1 VGAAAVEV
9 ERLAK
14 HYPGPPPVDAVKG
27 IDLEVRRGEIF
38 GLLGPNGA
46 GKTTTV
52 GMCTT
57 RVIPSAGRATVDG
70 VDVVADPPGAR
81 SRIGV
86 VTQFNTLDRSCTVFE
101 NIKYHCRYFGMG
113 HGEAKARAGELLE
126 TFRLSDRADADV
138 AALSGGMA
146 QRLQV
151 ARAIAHRPVVLFLDE
166 PTSGLDPQS
175 RIALW
180 EVLGALHDE
189 GTTIILTTHYMEEAD
204 QLCDRLA
211 VIDNG
216 EILVEGAP
224 EQLKR
229 QVGVATVVRLR
240 LAGTDAEKEEA
251 RTALSAV
258 AGVERA
264 EMVDGEVL
272 VYLAEREGPLPAV
285 VHCAMGF
292 GLVDMALTEPTLETV
307 FIQLT
312 GRALRD

>member
-1 VGAAAVEV
+1 MAADAAVVV
-9 ERLAK
+9 EKLSK
-14 HYPGPPPVDAVKG
+14 HYRGPPPVDAVKS
-27 IDLEVRRGEIF
+27 IDLEVARGEIF

-57 RVIPSAGRATVDG
+57 RVVPTAGRVTVDG
-70 VDVVADPPGAR
+70 VDVRADPPGAR
-81 SRIGV
+81 GRIGV

-101 NIKYHCRYFGMG
+101 NLKYHCRYFGMN
-113 HGEAKARAGELLE
+113 HRDAKARAAELLD
-126 TFRLSDRADADV
+126 TFRLADRADANV
-138 AALSGGMA
+138 MALSGGMA

-151 ARAIAHRPVVLFLDE
+151 ARSIAHRPVVLFLDE

-189 GTTIILTTHYMEEAD
+189 GTTVILTTHYMEEAD
-204 QLCDRLA
+204 RLCDRLA
-211 VIDNG
+211 IIDYG
-216 EILVEGAP
+216 EILVMGTP
-224 EQLKR
+224 DQLKR
-229 QVGVATVVRLR
+229 QVGVETVVTLTLDGDREG
-240 LAGTDAEKEEA
+240 AVK
-251 RTALSAV
+251 ALSVV
-258 AGVERA
+258 AGVDRTEIV
-264 EMVDGEVL
+264 EGEVL

-285 VHCAMGF
+285 VQAALAF
-292 GLVDMALTEPTLETV
+292 GLVDLALTEPTLETV

>member
-1 VGAAAVEV
+1 MPGAAVVVEG
-9 ERLAK
+9 LSK
-14 HYPGPPPVDAVKG
+14 HYTGPPAVDAVKS
-27 IDLEVRRGEIF
+27 IDLEVARGEIF

-57 RVIPSAGRATVDG
+57 RVVPTAGRVTVDG
-70 VDVVADPPGAR
+70 VDVGAHPPAAR

-101 NIKYHCRYFGMG
+101 NLKYHCRYFGMS
-113 HGEAKARAGELLE
+113 HRDAKARAGELLE
-126 TFRLSDRADADV
+126 TFRLSDRAGADV

-151 ARAIAHRPVVLFLDE
+151 ARSIAHRPVVLFLDE

-180 EVLGALHDE
+180 EVLGALHDQ

-211 VIDNG
+211 VIDHG
-216 EILVEGAP
+216 EILVMGSP

-229 QVGVATVVRLR
+229 QVGVETVVRLTLDGDR
-240 LAGTDAEKEEA
+240 QSASATVS
-251 RTALSAV
+251 ALP
-258 AGVERA
+258 GVDRSEV
-264 EMVDGEVL
+264 VDGEVL

-285 VHCAMGF
+285 VEAAMGF

>member
-1 VGAAAVEV
+1 VAG
-9 ERLAK
+9 
-14 HYPGPPPVDAVKG
+14 
-27 IDLEVRRGEIF
+27 GEIF

-57 RVIPSAGRATVDG
+57 RVVPTSGRVTVDG
-70 VDVVADPPGAR
+70 VDVRADPPGAR
-81 SRIGV
+81 GRIGV

-101 NIKYHCRYFGMG
+101 NLKYHCRYFGMS
-113 HGEAKARAGELLE
+113 HSDAKARAGELLE
-126 TFRLSDRADADV
+126 TFRLSDRADANV
-138 AALSGGMA
+138 MALSGGMA

-151 ARAIAHRPVVLFLDE
+151 ARSIAHRPVVLFLDE

-189 GTTIILTTHYMEEAD
+189 GTTVILTTHYMEEAD

-211 VIDNG
+211 IIDHG
-216 EILVEGAP
+216 EILIMGTP

-229 QVGVATVVRLR
+229 QVGVETVVTLTLDGDRDG
-240 LAGTDAEKEEA
+240 AVK
-251 RTALSAV
+251 ALSV
-258 AGVERA
+258 VRGVDRVEIV
-264 EMVDGEVL
+264 EGEVL

-285 VHCAMGF
+285 VQAAMAF
-292 GLVDMALTEPTLETV
+292 GLVDLALTEPTLETV

>member
-1 VGAAAVEV
+1 MAAAAVVV
-9 ERLAK
+9 EKLAK
-14 HYPGPPPVDAVKG
+14 HYAGPPPVEAVRG
-27 IDLEVRRGEIF
+27 IDLEVAQGEIF

-57 RVIPSAGRATVDG
+57 RVVPTSGRVTVDG
-70 VDVVADPPGAR
+70 IDVQSDPPGAR
-81 SRIGV
+81 GRIGV

-101 NIKYHCRYFGMG
+101 NLKYHCRYFGMS
-113 HGEAKARAGELLE
+113 HVDAKARASELLD
-126 TFRLSDRADADV
+126 TFRLADRADANV
-138 AALSGGMA
+138 MALSGGMA

-151 ARAIAHRPVVLFLDE
+151 ARSIAHRPVVLFLDE

-189 GTTIILTTHYMEEAD
+189 GTTVILTTHYMEEAD

-211 VIDNG
+211 VIDHG
-216 EILVEGAP
+216 EILIMGTP

-229 QVGVATVVRLR
+229 QVGVETVVRLR
-240 LAGTDAEKEEA
+240 LDGDKDDAVK
-251 RTALSAV
+251 ALSVV
-258 AGVERA
+258 AGVDRTEI
-264 EMVDGEVL
+264 VDGEVL
-272 VYLAEREGPLPAV
+272 VYLAEREGPIPAV
-285 VHCAMGF
+285 VQAALAF

>member
-1 VGAAAVEV
+1 VTADAAVV
-9 ERLAK
+9 VDALSK
-14 HYPGPPPVDAVKG
+14 HYAGPPPVDAVKN
-27 IDLEVRRGEIF
+27 IDLEVTRGEIF

-57 RVIPSAGRATVDG
+57 RVVPTSGRVTVDG
-70 VDVVADPPGAR
+70 VDVQADPPGAR
-81 SRIGV
+81 GRIGV

-101 NIKYHCRYFGMG
+101 NLKYHCRYFGMS
-113 HGEAKARAGELLE
+113 HNDAKARARELLE
-126 TFRLSDRADADV
+126 TFRLADRADANV
-138 AALSGGMA
+138 MALSGGMA

-151 ARAIAHRPVVLFLDE
+151 ARSIAHRPVVLFLDE

-189 GTTIILTTHYMEEAD
+189 GTTVILTTHYMEEAD
-204 QLCDRLA
+204 RLCDRLA
-211 VIDNG
+211 IIDYG
-216 EILVEGAP
+216 EILVMGTP
-224 EQLKR
+224 DQLKR
-229 QVGVATVVRLR
+229 QVGVETVVTLTLDGDRQ
-240 LAGTDAEKEEA
+240 EA
-251 RTALSAV
+251 VKALSVV
-258 AGVERA
+258 AGVDRTEIV
-264 EMVDGEVL
+264 EGEVL

-285 VHCAMGF
+285 VQAAMGF
-292 GLVDMALTEPTLETV
+292 GLVDLALTEPTLETV

>member
-1 VGAAAVEV
+1 MPDAAVV
-9 ERLAK
+9 VDTLSK
-14 HYPGPPPVDAVKG
+14 HYAGPPPVDAVRA
-27 IDLEVRRGEIF
+27 IDLEVTRGEIF

-46 GKTTTV
+46 GKTTTI

-57 RVIPSAGRATVDG
+57 RVIPTAGRITVDG
-70 VDVVADPPGAR
+70 VDVQADAPGAR
-81 SRIGV
+81 ARIGV

-101 NIKYHCRYFGMG
+101 NLLYHCRYFGMS
-113 HGEAKARAGELLE
+113 HRDAKARARELLE
-126 TFRLSDRADADV
+126 TFRLADRADADV
-138 AALSGGMA
+138 MALSGGMA

-180 EVLGALHDE
+180 EVLGSLHDE

-211 VIDNG
+211 VIDHG
-216 EILVEGAP
+216 EILIMGTP
-224 EQLKR
+224 GDLKR
-229 QVGVATVVRLR
+229 RVGVETVVTVTLDGDP
-240 LAGTDAEKEEA
+240 AAAAEAMAE
-251 RTALSAV
+251 LP
-258 AGVERA
+258 GVDRA
-264 EMVDGEVL
+264 EVVDGAVL
-272 VYLAEREGPLPAV
+272 VYLAEREGPLPGIVKA
-285 VHCAMGF
+285 ALGF
-292 GLVDMALTEPTLETV
+292 GLADLAVAEPTLETV

>member
-1 VGAAAVEV
+1 MGDAAVVV
-9 ERLAK
+9 EELSK
-14 HYPGPPPVDAVKG
+14 HYAGPPPVDAVKG
-27 IDLEVRRGEIF
+27 IDLEVTRGEIF

-57 RVIPSAGRATVDG
+57 RVVPTSGRVTVDG
-70 VDVVADPPGAR
+70 VDVQADPPGAR
-81 SRIGV
+81 GRIGV

-101 NIKYHCRYFGMG
+101 NLQYHCRYFGMG
-113 HGEAKARAGELLE
+113 HRQAKARAGELLE
-126 TFRLSDRADADV
+126 TFRLADRAGASV
-138 AALSGGMA
+138 MALSGGMA

-151 ARAIAHRPVVLFLDE
+151 ARSIAHRPEVLFLDE

-189 GTTIILTTHYMEEAD
+189 GTTVILTTHYMEEAD

-211 VIDNG
+211 IIDDG
-216 EILVEGAP
+216 EILVMGTP
-224 EQLKR
+224 DQLKR
-229 QVGVATVVRLR
+229 QVGVETVVTLTLDGDHQAAVAA
-240 LAGTDAEKEEA
+240 LAGVTGVDRTEIVDTD
-251 RTALSAV
+251 
-258 AGVERA
+258 
-264 EMVDGEVL
+264 VL

-285 VHCAMGF
+285 VEAAMAF
-292 GLVDMALTEPTLETV
+292 GLVDLALTEPTLETV

-312 GRALRD
+312 GRALRE

>member
-1 VGAAAVEV
+1 MAGDAAVVV
-9 ERLAK
+9 EKLSK
-14 HYPGPPPVDAVKG
+14 HYAGPPAVDAVKG
-27 IDLEVRRGEIF
+27 IDLEVARGEIF

-57 RVIPSAGRATVDG
+57 RVVPTSGRVTVDG
-70 VDVVADPPGAR
+70 VDVQGNPPAAR

-101 NIKYHCRYFGMG
+101 NLKYHCRYFGMS
-113 HGEAKARAGELLE
+113 HSQAKARATELLE
-126 TFRLSDRADADV
+126 TFRLADRADAEV
-138 AALSGGMA
+138 MALSGGMA

-151 ARAIAHRPVVLFLDE
+151 ARSIAHRPVVLFLDE

-189 GTTIILTTHYMEEAD
+189 GTTVILTTHYMEEAD

-211 VIDNG
+211 VIDHG
-216 EILVEGAP
+216 ELLIMGTP
-224 EQLKR
+224 DQLKK
-229 QVGVATVVRLR
+229 QVGVETIVRLSLEGDR
-240 LAGTDAEKEEA
+240 EA
-251 RTALSAV
+251 AVKALVTV
-258 AGVERA
+258 AGVDRA
-264 EMVDGEVL
+264 EVVGEEVL
-272 VYLAEREGPLPAV
+272 VYLSEREGPLPAV
-285 VHCAMGF
+285 VQAALGF
-292 GLVDMALTEPTLETV
+292 GLVDLALTEPTLEMV

>member
-1 VGAAAVEV
+1 MADAAVVV
-9 ERLAK
+9 EKLSK
-14 HYPGPPPVDAVKG
+14 HYSGPPPVDAVKS
-27 IDLEVRRGEIF
+27 IDLEVARGEIF

-57 RVIPSAGRATVDG
+57 RVIPTSGRVTVDG
-70 VDVVADPPGAR
+70 VDVQAHPPAAR

-101 NIKYHCRYFGMG
+101 NLKYHCRYFGMS
-113 HGEAKARAGELLE
+113 HHEAKARASELLE
-126 TFRLSDRADADV
+126 TFRLADRANASV
-138 AALSGGMA
+138 MALSGGMA

-151 ARAIAHRPVVLFLDE
+151 ARSIAHRPVVLFLDE

-189 GTTIILTTHYMEEAD
+189 GTTVILTTHYMEEAD
-204 QLCDRLA
+204 RLCDRLA
-211 VIDNG
+211 IIDYG
-216 EILVEGAP
+216 EILVMGTP
-224 EQLKR
+224 DQLKR
-229 QVGVATVVRLR
+229 QVGVETVVTLTLEGDKDGAVR
-240 LAGTDAEKEEA
+240 
-251 RTALSAV
+251 ALEAV
-258 AGVERA
+258 AGVDRA
-264 EMVDGEVL
+264 EVVEGEVL
-272 VYLAEREGPLPAV
+272 VYLAEREGPLPNV
-285 VHCAMGF
+285 VRVAMGF
-292 GLVDMALTEPTLETV
+292 GLADLALTEPTLETV

>member
-1 VGAAAVEV
+1 MAADAAVVV
-9 ERLAK
+9 EKLSK
-14 HYPGPPPVDAVKG
+14 HYRGPPPVDAVKS
-27 IDLEVRRGEIF
+27 IDLEVARGEIF

-57 RVIPSAGRATVDG
+57 RVVPTAGRVTVDG
-70 VDVVADPPGAR
+70 VDVRADPPGAR
-81 SRIGV
+81 GRIGV

-101 NIKYHCRYFGMG
+101 NLKYHCRYFGMN
-113 HGEAKARAGELLE
+113 HRDAKARAAELLD
-126 TFRLSDRADADV
+126 TFRLADRADANV
-138 AALSGGMA
+138 MALSGGMA

-151 ARAIAHRPVVLFLDE
+151 ARSIAHRPVVLFLDE

-189 GTTIILTTHYMEEAD
+189 GTTVILTTHYIEEAD
-204 QLCDRLA
+204 RLCDRLA
-211 VIDNG
+211 IIDYG
-216 EILVEGAP
+216 EILVMGTP
-224 EQLKR
+224 DQLKR
-229 QVGVATVVRLR
+229 QVGVETVVTLTLDGDREG
-240 LAGTDAEKEEA
+240 AVK
-251 RTALSAV
+251 ALSVV
-258 AGVERA
+258 AGVDRTEIV
-264 EMVDGEVL
+264 EGEVL

-285 VHCAMGF
+285 VQAALAF
-292 GLVDMALTEPTLETV
+292 GLVDLALTEPTLETV

>member
-1 VGAAAVEV
+1 MADAAVVV
-9 ERLAK
+9 EKLSK
-14 HYPGPPPVDAVKG
+14 HYAGPPPVDAVKG
-27 IDLEVRRGEIF
+27 IDLEVSRGEIF

-57 RVIPSAGRATVDG
+57 RVVPSAGRVSVDG
-70 VDVVADPPGAR
+70 IDVQGDPPGAR
-81 SRIGV
+81 GRIGV

-101 NIKYHCRYFGMG
+101 NLKYHCRYFGMN
-113 HGEAKARAGELLE
+113 HRDAKARAGELLE
-126 TFRLSDRADADV
+126 TFRLSDRADANV
-138 AALSGGMA
+138 MALSGGMA

-151 ARAIAHRPVVLFLDE
+151 ARSIAHRPVVLFLDE

-189 GTTIILTTHYMEEAD
+189 GTTVILTTHYMEEAD
-204 QLCDRLA
+204 RLCDRLA
-211 VIDNG
+211 IIDYG
-216 EILVEGAP
+216 EILVMGTP
-224 EQLKR
+224 DQLKR
-229 QVGVATVVRLR
+229 QVGVETVVTLTLDGDREGAVTA
-240 LAGTDAEKEEA
+240 LAGVSGVD
-251 RTALSAV
+251 RTEI
-258 AGVERA
+258 VEG
-264 EMVDGEVL
+264 DVL

-285 VHCAMGF
+285 VQAAMGF
-292 GLVDMALTEPTLETV
+292 GLVDLALTEPTLETV